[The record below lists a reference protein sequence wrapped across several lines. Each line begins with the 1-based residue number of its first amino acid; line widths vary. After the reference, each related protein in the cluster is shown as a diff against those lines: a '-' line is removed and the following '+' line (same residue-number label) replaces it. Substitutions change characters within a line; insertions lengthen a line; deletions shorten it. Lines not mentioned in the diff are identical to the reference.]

1 MIFLQILVVVLVV
14 VFIGHQIYALIR
26 DLKAKKKK
34 PPSDNKDEQ
43 K

>member
-1 MIFLQILVVVLVV
+1 MIFLQILVVLLVV
-14 VFIGHQIYALIR
+14 VFIGHQVYALIR

>member
-1 MIFLQILVVVLVV
+1 MIFLQILVVLLVV
-14 VFIGHQIYALIR
+14 VFIGYQIYALIR

>member
-1 MIFLQILVVVLVV
+1 MIFLKILVVLLIV

>member
-1 MIFLQILVVVLVV
+1 MVVLQVIAVLLVV

-26 DLKAKKKK
+26 DVKASKKK
-34 PPSDNKDEQ
+34 PSSDDKDER

>member
-1 MIFLQILVVVLVV
+1 MIVLQIIAILLVV

-26 DLKAKKKK
+26 DLKASKKK
-34 PPSDNKDEQ
+34 PPSDDKDEQ

>member
-1 MIFLQILVVVLVV
+1 MIFLQILVVLLVV
-14 VFIGHQIYALIR
+14 VFIGHQIYALVR

>member
-1 MIFLQILVVVLVV
+1 MIFLKILAVLLVV
-14 VFIGHQIYALIR
+14 VFIGYQIYALIR

-34 PPSDNKDEQ
+34 SPPDNKDER

>member
-1 MIFLQILVVVLVV
+1 MFFLQILVVLLAV
-14 VFIGHQIYALIR
+14 VFIGYQIYALIR

-34 PPSDNKDEQ
+34 PPSDNKEEQ